1 MVTTKIEVIH
11 KELYDSI
18 IHSLVDT
25 KAVTKRSWRIV
36 LTMVFA
42 MVVMNA
48 GALAWFYTKYNHP
61 HVRYIKSVEGKTFI
75 GLTDAESID
84 ANPDRQYGGS
94 LIEVVHRA
102 KK

>member
-1 MVTTKIEVIH
+1 MSTTKIEVTN
-11 KELYDSI
+11 KELHDSI

-25 KAVTKRSWRIV
+25 KTTTKRGWRMV
-36 LTMVFA
+36 LAIFLVMVA
-42 MVVMNA
+42 MNA
-48 GALAWFYTKYNHP
+48 GALVWFYTKYNHP
-61 HVRYIKSVEGKTFI
+61 HVRYIRSVEGKTFI